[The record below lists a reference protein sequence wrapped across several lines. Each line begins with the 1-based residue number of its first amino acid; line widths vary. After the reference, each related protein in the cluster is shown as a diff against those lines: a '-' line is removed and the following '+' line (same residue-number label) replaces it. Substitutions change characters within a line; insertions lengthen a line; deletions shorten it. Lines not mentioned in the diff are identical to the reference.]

1 MVHRGDAVT
10 CPECDAACGLADH
23 GPERTWRH
31 LDTMQFETVLRARTP
46 RTKCQTCGVKTATV
60 PWAGKHSRFTL
71 LFEAFTIEVLQ
82 ACGNV
87 KNAAT
92 LLNLN
97 WKSVHRI
104 MERAVERGLACR
116 ELDSLQYAGI
126 DEKSFRRGHSY
137 VSILTDLTGHR
148 VLEVVE
154 GRTEEATDKLWE
166 NLTDKQKEQIE
177 AVAVDRWPAFANS
190 IETNVPQAEIVHD
203 RFHISKHL
211 NEAVDKVRHLLSSWH
226 YQRHER
232 RL

>member
-1 MVHRGDAVT
+1 M
-10 CPECDAACGLADH
+10 
-23 GPERTWRH
+23 
-31 LDTMQFETVLRARTP
+31 
-46 RTKCQTCGVKTATV
+46 
-60 PWAGKHSRFTL
+60 
-71 LFEAFTIEVLQ
+71 FEAFTIEVLQ

-87 KNAAT
+87 KSAAT
-92 LLNLN
+92 LLSLN